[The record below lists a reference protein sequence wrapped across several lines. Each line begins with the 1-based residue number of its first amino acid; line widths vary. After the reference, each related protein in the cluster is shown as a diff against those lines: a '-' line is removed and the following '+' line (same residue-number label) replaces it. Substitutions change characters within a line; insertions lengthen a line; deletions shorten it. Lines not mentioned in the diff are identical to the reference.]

1 MVRWLFD
8 QVTWD
13 GQALRVPA
21 KTESGQVV
29 CKVPRNTIH
38 MLRLYSDAI
47 GREIHVDRQRIAEK
61 LAPFLAA
68 KLLQSTNVEAVELF
82 PWEVRD

>member
-13 GQALRVPA
+13 GQALLVPA
-21 KTESGQVV
+21 TTDPGQVV
-29 CKVPRNTIH
+29 CTVPRNTIH

-47 GREIHVDRQRIAEK
+47 GREIHLERQRIAEK

-68 KLLQSTNVEAVELF
+68 KLSQAPNVEAVELF

>member
-1 MVRWLFD
+1 MVRLLFD

-13 GQALRVPA
+13 GRALLVPA
-21 KTESGQVV
+21 TTESGQIV

-38 MLRLYSDAI
+38 MLRLYSDVI
-47 GREIHVDRQRIAEK
+47 GREIHLERQRIAEK
-61 LAPFLAA
+61 LAPFLVA
-68 KLLQSTNVEAVELF
+68 KLSQVTGAEAVELL